1 MNLLKPPEQVL
12 WCILI
17 SSDVNPSHKVGSKN
31 NPKLVCFNTL
41 LNSASLISCIPGPD
55 NPLISVQTLG
65 YDAAATPGCKS
76 YLLYRSSAQEK
87 PRLRAVSLPSHQ
99 PSWEVTYNRSLY

>member
-76 YLLYRSSAQEK
+76 YLLYRKQCPGETQAQSSVPAI
-87 PRLRAVSLPSHQ
+87 
-99 PSWEVTYNRSLY
+99 T